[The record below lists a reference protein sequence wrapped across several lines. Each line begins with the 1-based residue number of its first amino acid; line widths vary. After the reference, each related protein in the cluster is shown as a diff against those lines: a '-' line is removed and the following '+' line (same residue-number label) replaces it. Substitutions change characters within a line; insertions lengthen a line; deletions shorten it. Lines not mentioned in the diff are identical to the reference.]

1 MQVLSFGAELAFKI
15 AKQLAAM
22 HINVVGVI
30 LVDSPSPK
38 YPVPSSAAR
47 VDAIVWPNAVERVSE
62 AVKLT
67 KQQFLLNSLILIDYD
82 PEAITASGS
91 YPRLVVLRCVKGYKA
106 AAKELSDTPTFFT

>member
-1 MQVLSFGAELAFKI
+1 MQVLSFGGELAFKI

-47 VDAIVWPNAVERVSE
+47 VDAIVWPNAVERVSDS

-67 KQQFLLNSLILIDYD
+67 KQQFLLNSLILID
-82 PEAITASGS
+82 
-91 YPRLVVLRCVKGYKA
+91 
-106 AAKELSDTPTFFT
+106 